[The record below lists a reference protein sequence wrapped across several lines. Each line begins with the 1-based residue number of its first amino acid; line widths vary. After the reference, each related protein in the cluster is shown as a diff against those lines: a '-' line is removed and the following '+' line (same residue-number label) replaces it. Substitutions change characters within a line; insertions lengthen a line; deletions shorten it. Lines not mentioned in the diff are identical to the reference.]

1 MWWEFQRRGIRVD
14 ALLLLEQLPPK
25 EQSGQF
31 SNFSFCIGSS
41 TLYFTTFPSGRL
53 RLIVEFLL
61 SRPSTV
67 VRVIKPKSPTVREWN
82 PPNWGTSQQ
91 LIRRQHWRAGNQSGV
106 CTCWLFFSLLFP
118 HSPLLSYPCADGT
131 LWLNVRMFLHPPHP
145 HTPNPHLP
153 TFVLVRQKNCGWLLE
168 ETLWRLLF
176 IGKGQSHICIWSLWG
191 TEVQRE
197 NEKMLE
203 GYSPFLK

>member
-14 ALLLLEQLPPK
+14 VLLLLEQLPPK

-31 SNFSFCIGSS
+31 SNFSFCVGSS

-106 CTCWLFFSLLFP
+106 CTCWLFFPYSFLI
-118 HSPLLSYPCADGT
+118 LLSSVILVLMELSDWTWECSCTPLT
-131 LWLNVRMFLHPPHP
+131 PTPP
-145 HTPNPHLP
+145 TP
-153 TFVLVRQKNCGWLLE
+153 TFLRLFWCGRKTVADSWKKPC
-168 ETLWRLLF
+168 
-176 IGKGQSHICIWSLWG
+176 G
-191 TEVQRE
+191 
-197 NEKMLE
+197 
-203 GYSPFLK
+203 GYYL